1 MKKQIS
7 ILLLFF
13 ALGAKISIAQEE
25 FRTGAWL
32 QAIDLMYEKGF
43 GNFKIEENTN
53 PYEIQPIDSVLKQ
66 GVYKTSRVNVL
77 KDFGVDFI
85 WMNSPSPWDISG
97 VNANIK
103 VFNLFRNHNI
113 KVFGEVDYWFNP
125 SKIDGEY
132 INTIGYVD
140 FDGKPSG
147 APWDSN
153 NLGRPNY
160 NALLNELEENPSV
173 FGYTMGGELAYRS
186 GHFYN
191 VTGIKDNYDER
202 EYSCQTSEI
211 SPSVLN
217 LAIDKVDSISDKKI
231 LLHIGTHTSAINDYT
246 DDFRFWEDFIDGD
259 TIYCSDDHYYTTIE
273 DTLDVDPQDH
283 FLDPAYYPDYVIE
296 GSYYELSLENDTIN
310 NFYYPMTCFRN
321 NYSNL
326 KNCGISRDGYPL
338 SYHSGISCPI
348 YSYDSINDCSD
359 STYGD
364 HRHYLSKYH
373 NIDFFRNKGIDV
385 ISEFAAFTTSFTSIK
400 GTYLG
405 DYKTSLGSW
414 NSTGFVD
421 NANHFWFN
429 AYNSIIHGATGLIP
443 YIEYSKL
450 YTNPCQE
457 LSNLQ
462 DSAGID
468 TAEFQYR
475 IYWEGPKFFDTLG
488 IIQDSIRLD
497 CNENYSGKISEIHMN
512 YYRHLIELALRKLIF
527 SMRGEFEPP
536 YNQNW
541 QDGRKNRFDF
551 TFWPPAFQNFVS
563 PLYNEISFL
572 KRMGFLDKQSVVR
585 RKTDQNDQK
594 CLVPGAQVYI
604 DTLNGSSNIGIPQQ
618 YISLIDSFYSQNVG
632 TSWYWGPDNF
642 MTEFSNENYGLRYVL
657 LSNQDRENE
666 EYVLIVANQ
675 LNLPILNVPINVSHF
690 PALRDM
696 TEAQVLFTANLDVVD
711 QSYNLNSNYKTQ
723 RKFNFDW
730 SEATFEEIPSVDLT
744 IDASRQFN
752 LNFGSLDVQIV
763 RFKRTNCCV
772 APTKK
777 VWSDLNTGRIGGHS
791 LNQSDKPLVVG
802 NFYDDESEEVLI
814 VKYLPDS
821 VSWATTQLYVNDNF
835 TNAFNNA
842 GNGWLNRQAEGWFIG
857 SDDVFLSGN
866 FINNSSGDE
875 VLCIQDPQT
884 QVSDREV
891 SMIGFKDDVADWDY
905 LFWSNISDRT
915 KIGSWT
921 LSGNSKYY
929 SGNFDGDILDEV
941 LFVRYNNNYV
951 TEIKIQKYNHQTG
964 IWTQVLSQN
973 NPDFYQNSKIV
984 IGDFLYS
991 DGKDDIFVTNG
1002 YNAKLLKIQDQ
1013 SLREVWNNNTS
1024 LGSLGPD
1031 VQPNWIL
1038 NSLDILKSG
1047 KFYNMINNSDN
1058 LLLIRHPSFTPAINQ
1073 ATSALVY
1080 FNHYTNKWVSTWSN
1094 FSCEDD
1100 LICDWEILDDD
1111 YTKIE
1116 YEPFSLVIFS
1126 ENEESLL
1133 PTDQLLALRGI
1144 ESNTGSCISN
1154 VMNVRMYAFS
1164 SSINNQQKKVEDYS
1178 ILNKKELAP
1187 LFNIVP
1193 NPAINSIY
1201 IYSDTGN
1208 LIDGIEVWDSYG
1220 KKLINIDVQKNPT
1233 YYLELDGLSAGLYII
1248 KIFSGD
1254 NYYINRIIKE

>member
-1 MKKQIS
+1 M
-7 ILLLFF
+7 
-13 ALGAKISIAQEE
+13 AQEE
-25 FRTGAWL
+25 FHIGAWL
-32 QAIDLMYEKGF
+32 QASALMYETGYGPSMETSF
-43 GNFKIEENTN
+43 
-53 PYEIQPIDSVLKQ
+53 EIRPIDSVLMQ

-77 KDFGVDFI
+77 KEFGVDLI
-85 WMNSPSPWDISG
+85 WMSSPSPWTISG
-97 VNANIK
+97 VNANLK

-113 KVFGEVDYWFNP
+113 NVFGEVDYWFNP
-125 SKIDGEY
+125 SKINGNY

-140 FDGKPSG
+140 FDGKPSD
-147 APWDSN
+147 ASWDSN

-160 NALLNELEENPSV
+160 YAILNELEENPSV
-173 FGYTMGGELAYRS
+173 FGYTLGGELAYRS
-186 GHFYN
+186 GHYYN
-191 VTGIKDNYDER
+191 ITGRRVKWGER
-202 EYSCQTSEI
+202 VDSCQTSEI
-211 SPSVLN
+211 SPSDLKI
-217 LAIDKVDSISDKKI
+217 AMHKVDSISDKKI
-231 LLHIGTHTSAINDYT
+231 LLHVGTHNSAINEYT
-246 DDFRFWEDFIDGD
+246 DDFRFWETFIDGD
-259 TIYCSDDHYYTTIE
+259 TIYCDSAHYYTTIE
-273 DTLDVDPQDH
+273 DTYDVDPQDH

-296 GSYYELSLENDTIN
+296 GSYYDLSLKNDTFN
-310 NFYYPMTCFRN
+310 NFSYPMNCFIS

-338 SYHSGISCPI
+338 SYHSRISCPI
-348 YSYDSINDCSD
+348 KDVNINGCSD

-364 HRHYLSKYH
+364 NRHYLSKYH

-385 ISEFAAFTTSFTSIK
+385 ISEFSAFSTSFKSIK
-400 GTYLG
+400 DSIDKYLG
-405 DYKTSLGSW
+405 YFETNYLGSW

-429 AYNSIIHGATGLIP
+429 AYNSIIHGVTGLIP
-443 YIEYSKL
+443 YVEYSKL

-457 LSNLQ
+457 LSILK
-462 DSAGID
+462 DSAGILGR
-468 TAEFQYR
+468 ELQYR
-475 IYWEGPKFFDTLG
+475 IYWEDRDFFDTYG
-488 IIQDSIRLD
+488 ISEKSIDTTLN
-497 CNENYSGKISEIHMN
+497 CNNNYDNTISEIHMN

-527 SMRGEFEPP
+527 SMRGEFEPT
-536 YNQNW
+536 QNTPW
-541 QDGRKNRFDF
+541 KDGRKNRYDYK
-551 TFWPPAFQNFVS
+551 FWPPAFQNFVS

-604 DTLNGSSNIGIPQQ
+604 DALNDSSNIGIPQQ
-618 YISLIDSFYSQNVG
+618 YISLIDSFYSKWNG
-632 TSWYWGPDNF
+632 TIWYWGPDNF

-666 EYVLIVANQ
+666 EYILIVANQ

-696 TEAQVLFTANLDVVD
+696 NEAQVLFTANLDVVD
-711 QSYNLNSNYKTQ
+711 QSYNLDSNYKTQ
-723 RKFNFDW
+723 RKLSFDW
-730 SEATFEEIPSVDLT
+730 SEATFEDIPSVDLA

-752 LNFGSLDVQIV
+752 LSFGPLDVQIV
-763 RFKRTNCCV
+763 RFKRTICCV

-791 LNQSDKPLVVG
+791 LNQSDKPLVIG
-802 NFYDDESEEVLI
+802 NFYGDESEEVLI
-814 VKYLPDS
+814 VNYHS
-821 VSWATTQLYVNDNF
+821 GSESWATTQMYVNNNF

-875 VLCIQDPQT
+875 LLCIQDPQT
-884 QVSDREV
+884 QVSNRAAAI
-891 SMIGFKDDVADWDY
+891 IGFKDDVADWDY
-905 LFWSNISDRT
+905 WFWSNISDRT

-929 SGNFDGDILDEV
+929 SGNFDDDILDEV

-951 TEIKIQKYNHQTG
+951 TELKIQKYNHKAG
-964 IWTQVLSQN
+964 VWTQVLSIN
-973 NPDFYQNSKIV
+973 NPNFYQNSKIV

-1002 YNAKLLKIQDQ
+1002 YNAKLLKIQGQ
-1013 SLREVWNNNTS
+1013 SLIEVWNNNTY
-1024 LGSLGPD
+1024 LGSLGPY
-1031 VQPNWIL
+1031 VQPNWFL
-1038 NSLDILKSG
+1038 NSSDILKSG
-1047 KFYNMINNSDN
+1047 KFYNMINASDN
-1058 LLLIRHPSFTPAINQ
+1058 LLLIRHPCFTPAINQ
-1073 ATSALVY
+1073 ATSTLVY
-1080 FNHYTNKWVSTWSN
+1080 FNHYTNNWVSTWSN
-1094 FSCEDD
+1094 FSCEED
-1100 LICDWEILDDD
+1100 LICDWEVLDEN

-1116 YEPFSLVIFS
+1116 YEPFSLAYFN

-1133 PTDQLLALRGI
+1133 PTVQLLALRGI

-1154 VMNVRMYAFS
+1154 VMNVKMYTFS
-1164 SSINNQQKKVEDYS
+1164 SSINNPQKKVEDNTS
-1178 ILNKKELAP
+1178 LNKKVLAP
-1187 LFNIVP
+1187 LFNIIP
-1193 NPAINSIY
+1193 NPTINSIY

-1220 KKLINIDVQKNPT
+1220 KKLINIDAQKKPT
-1233 YYLELDGLSAGLYII
+1233 YYLEFDGLSAGLYII